1 MNPEMESENGEG
13 TINVDFTPNPST
25 SLTKKENPAGETSK
39 MPQSTFRIKV
49 TKEQGRESVTIL
61 ENAAGENTVSE
72 P

>member
-1 MNPEMESENGEG
+1 MESENGEG
-13 TINVDFTPNPST
+13 TINVDFTPNPSIL
-25 SLTKKENPAGETSK
+25 LTKKENLAGETSK

-49 TKEQGRESVTIL
+49 SKEQGRESVTIL